1 MDIQQKKRVAE
12 QPQQDPVID
21 TVVKVKNF
29 MTKNGTAVII
39 CCAAALVIVG
49 GGLIYGNMKASSTKK
64 AQEIFGIGV
73 MDYADEQFDRA
84 LASFSDVANNFK
96 HTPLAAMS
104 AFMAGSIYLQQ
115 NNSDQAV
122 TWFEAAVNGR
132 GESGFVKA
140 QAYEGLSAAYE
151 EKGDVA
157 GAVRYLEKV
166 LKDRNA
172 GHRHAAVRFRLA
184 LLNKNNPSAASAL
197 CKELIADSSAV
208 AYHQKAEN
216 LLAAIGTAN

>member
-1 MDIQQKKRVAE
+1 MDIQPKKRIAE
-12 QPQQDPVID
+12 PQQDPVID
-21 TVVKVKNF
+21 AVVKVKNF
-29 MTKNGTAVII
+29 MTKNGAAVII
-39 CCAAALVIVG
+39 CCTAALVIAG

-73 MDYADEQFDRA
+73 MDYADEQFDKA
-84 LASFSDVANNFK
+84 LASFSDVANNFR
-96 HTPLAAMS
+96 HTPLASMS
-104 AFMAGSIYLQQ
+104 AFMMGSIYLQQ
-115 NNSDQAV
+115 NNYDQAV

-140 QAYEGLSAAYE
+140 QAYEGLAAAYE
-151 EKGDVA
+151 EKGDAVN
-157 GAVRYLEKV
+157 AVRYLEKV

-172 GHRHAAVRFRLA
+172 AHRHAAARFRLA
-184 LLNKNNPSAASAL
+184 LLNKNNPVAASAF
-197 CKELIADSSAV
+197 CKELIADSSAA